1 MDFIWALALSSHLG
15 MAGDYNEIHPHVRF
29 IEDEYIAGAYTNSI
43 DNISLY
49 AGKRF
54 EMGSNIGIELAAVTG
69 YELEYPVAPYV
80 RGTYDL
86 GNVRIFTAPSGEQVN
101 GETNI
106 GLVFGIELLFNR

>member
-29 IEDEYIAGAYTNSI
+29 IEDEYIAGAYHNSV

-54 EMGSNIGIELAAVTG
+54 EMGSSIGIELAAVTG
-69 YELEYPVAPYV
+69 YELEYPVTPYV

-86 GNVRIFTAPSGEQVN
+86 GDFRLFVAPSGEQID

-106 GLVFGIELLFNR
+106 GVVLGIELRFN